1 MFSDEA
7 QEAVEFHS
15 SWKSERSLKDAVA
28 QTSEII
34 TYEADVQTV
43 HKVDQEVQTE
53 EEEDE
58 KGKLV
63 FLCEEENQNLVN
75 FILRVYPELSRQL
88 QANTTSHAF
97 DGFEVSVDEAT
108 SSVSCTHTLMNAVLA
123 EEELQVTGLSWNSTG
138 SVIAASYGRFDHEH
152 WCTHKSALCTW
163 NIDRRSIDPNKPDA
177 SIDLS
182 SCLMCITF
190 HPKLPSVIAGGT
202 FNGEIQV
209 WDTGRE
215 DETVIATSGMGSD
228 SHREPVTKVLW
239 SLDPSSKASKY
250 QILSISG
257 DGKVLVWQMSPGSRD
272 LKLVSGFLL
281 QTDSVPRSIRL
292 SKARGD
298 TEMGVTSMSFSH
310 EDRNLFVLGSEAGG
324 VFKCSMTSR
333 GPPLTNAYS
342 SVPLRSPVTFSFS
355 PHFGPVF
362 SVDCSPYHRN
372 LFLTCGTDASVRL
385 YSMLQSKPL
394 FSVEPGAGYLFRVR
408 WSPSRALVFSVV
420 TADGRLLI
428 YDLKVNRVNPVV
440 TLEVTANK
448 SPVYSL
454 EYNIQRRQTVA
465 TGDSQGRIKIWRLSD
480 DLTTQSAREE
490 EFLAA
495 IANDAQTE

>member
-15 SWKSERSLKDAVA
+15 SWKSERSVKDAVA

-43 HKVDQEVQTE
+43 HKVDQEVQT

-108 SSVSCTHTLMNAVLA
+108 SSVSCTHTLMNVVLA

-257 DGKVLVWQMSPGSRD
+257 DGKVLVWQMSPRSHD

-342 SVPLRSPVTFSFS
+342 SVPLRSPVTFAFS

-428 YDLKVNRVNPVV
+428 YDLKVNRVNPLV
-440 TLEVTANK
+440 TLDVTANK

-454 EYNIQRRQTVA
+454 EYNLQRRQTVA

>member
-1 MFSDEA
+1 MFNDES
-7 QEAVEFHS
+7 QEAVEFLS
-15 SWKSERSLKDAVA
+15 SWKTERTIKDAVA

-34 TYEADVQTV
+34 TYEANVQSIY
-43 HKVDQEVQTE
+43 KVDQEAQT

-63 FLCEEENQNLVN
+63 FICEEETQGLIN
-75 FILRVYPELSRQL
+75 FLQRVYPDLSRQL
-88 QANTTSHAF
+88 QLNTTSHAF
-97 DGFEVSVDEAT
+97 DGFEVSLEESA
-108 SSVSCTHTLMNAVLA
+108 SSVSCIHTLTNANLI

-138 SVIAASYGRFDHEH
+138 SVIAASYGRFDHED
-152 WCTHKSALCTW
+152 WCTHKSTLCTW
-163 NIDRRSIDPNKPDA
+163 NIDRKALDPNKPDA
-177 SIDLS
+177 NIDLS

-202 FNGEIQV
+202 FNGEVQV
-209 WDTGRE
+209 WDMGRE
-215 DETVIATSGMGSD
+215 DDTLIATSGMGSD

-239 SLDPSSKASKY
+239 MFDTSSKASKY
-250 QILSISG
+250 QVLSISG
-257 DGKVLVWQMSPGSRD
+257 DGKLLIWQLSPGSHD
-272 LKLVSGFLL
+272 LKLVSGFIL
-281 QTDSVPRSIRL
+281 QTESVPRSMRL

-298 TEMGVTSMSFSH
+298 AEMGVTSMSFSH
-310 EDRNLFVLGSEAGG
+310 EDRSLFVLGSEAGG

-333 GPPLTNAYS
+333 GPPLTNTHS
-342 SVPLRSPVTFSFS
+342 SVPLRSPVTFAFS

-408 WSPSRALVFSVV
+408 WSPSRPLVFSVV

-428 YDLKVNRVNPVV
+428 YDLKINRINPVV
-440 TLEVTANK
+440 SLDVTANK

-454 EYNIQRRQTVA
+454 EYNLQRRQIVA

-480 DLTTQSAREE
+480 DLTNQSAREE
-490 EFLAA
+490 EFLAV

>member
-15 SWKSERSLKDAVA
+15 SWKSERSVKDAVA

>member
-15 SWKSERSLKDAVA
+15 SWKSERSVKDAVA

-43 HKVDQEVQTE
+43 HKVDQEVQT

-108 SSVSCTHTLMNAVLA
+108 SSVSCTHTLMNVVLA

-257 DGKVLVWQMSPGSRD
+257 DGKVLVWQMSPRSHD

-428 YDLKVNRVNPVV
+428 YDLKVNRVNPLV
-440 TLEVTANK
+440 TLDVTANK

-454 EYNIQRRQTVA
+454 EYNLQRRQTVA

>member
-1 MFSDEA
+1 MFNDEA
-7 QEAVEFHS
+7 QEAVEFKS
-15 SWKSERSLKDAVA
+15 SWKTERSSKNAGA

-34 TYEADVQTV
+34 TYEADVQSI
-43 HKVDQEVQTE
+43 HRVDAETQT

-63 FLCEEENQNLVN
+63 FVVEEENPGLVN
-75 FILRVYPELSRQL
+75 FILRVYPEVSRQL
-88 QANTTSHAF
+88 QANITSHAF
-97 DGFEVSVDEAT
+97 DGYEESIDEST
-108 SSVSCTHTLMNAVLA
+108 SSVSCAHTLMNAALV
-123 EEELQVTGLSWNSTG
+123 EDELQVTGLSWNSTG
-138 SVIAASYGRFDHEH
+138 SVIAVSYGRFDHEH
-152 WCTHKSALCTW
+152 WCSHKSALCTW
-163 NIDRRSIDPNKPDA
+163 NIDRRAIDPNKPDIT
-177 SIDLS
+177 IDLS
-182 SCLMCITF
+182 SCLMCIAF
-190 HPKLPSVIAGGT
+190 HPNLPSVVAGGS

-228 SHREPVTKVLW
+228 SHREPVSKVLW
-239 SLDPSSKASKY
+239 TLDSSSKGTKY

-257 DGKVLVWQMSPGSRD
+257 DGKVLVWQMTPGSRD
-272 LKLVSGFLL
+272 LKLVGGFIL
-281 QTDSVPRSIRL
+281 QTDSVPRSMRL

-298 TEMGVTSMSFSH
+298 AEMGVTSMSFSH
-310 EDRNLFVLGSEAGG
+310 EDRTLFVLGSEAGG

-333 GPPLTNAYS
+333 GPPVTNVQS
-342 SVPLRSPVTFSFS
+342 SVPLRSPVTFAFF

-408 WSPSRALVFSVV
+408 WSPSRPLVFSVV
-420 TADGRLLI
+420 TADGRLLT
-428 YDLKVNRVNPVV
+428 YDLKVDRINPVV
-440 TLEVTANK
+440 TLDVTTDK

-454 EYNIQRRQTVA
+454 EYNLQRRQTLA
-465 TGDSQGRIKIWRLSD
+465 TGDSLGRIKIWRLSD
-480 DLTTQSAREE
+480 ELTTQSNREE
-490 EFLAA
+490 EFLAV
-495 IANDAQTE
+495 IANDTQTE

>member
-15 SWKSERSLKDAVA
+15 SWKSERSVKDAVA

-43 HKVDQEVQTE
+43 HKVDQEVQT

>member
-43 HKVDQEVQTE
+43 HKVDQEVQT

-454 EYNIQRRQTVA
+454 EYNLQRRQTVA

>member
-1 MFSDEA
+1 MFNDEA
-7 QEAVEFHS
+7 QETVEFKS
-15 SWKSERSLKDAVA
+15 SWKTERSTKDAGA

-34 TYEADVQTV
+34 TYEADVQSI
-43 HKVDQEVQTE
+43 HRVDAETQTE
-53 EEEDE
+53 EEDG

-63 FLCEEENQNLVN
+63 FVVEEENPNLVN
-75 FILRVYPELSRQL
+75 FILRVYPELSQQL
-88 QANTTSHAF
+88 QTNITSHAF
-97 DGFEVSVDEAT
+97 DGYEVSLDEST
-108 SSVSCTHTLMNAVLA
+108 SSVSCAHTLTNAALS
-123 EEELQVTGLSWNSTG
+123 EDELQVTGLSWNSTG
-138 SVIAASYGRFDHEH
+138 SVVAASYGRFDHEH

-163 NIDRRSIDPNKPDA
+163 NIDRRTLDPNKPDTT
-177 SIDLS
+177 IDLS
-182 SCLMCITF
+182 SCLMCIAF
-190 HPKLPSVIAGGT
+190 HPNLPSVIAGGS

-228 SHREPVTKVLW
+228 SHREPVSKVLW
-239 SLDPSSKASKY
+239 TLDSSSKATKY

-257 DGKVLVWQMSPGSRD
+257 DGKVLIWQMTPGSRD
-272 LKLVSGFLL
+272 LKLVSGFIL
-281 QTDSVPRSIRL
+281 QTDSVPRSMRL

-298 TEMGVTSMSFSH
+298 AEMGVTSMSFSH
-310 EDRNLFVLGSEAGG
+310 EDRTLFVLGSEAGG

-333 GPPLTNAYS
+333 GPPLTNVHS
-342 SVPLRSPVTFSFS
+342 SVPLRSPVTFAFS

-372 LFLTCGTDASVRL
+372 LFLTCGTDATVRL

-394 FSVEPGAGYLFRVR
+394 FSVEPAAGYLFRVR
-408 WSPSRALVFSVV
+408 WSPSRPLVFSVV

-428 YDLKVNRVNPVV
+428 YDLKVDRINPVITLDV
-440 TLEVTANK
+440 TTDR

-454 EYNIQRRQTVA
+454 EFNLQRRQTLA

-480 DLTTQSAREE
+480 ELTTQSNREE
-490 EFLAA
+490 EFLAV
-495 IANDAQTE
+495 IANDTQTE

>member
-15 SWKSERSLKDAVA
+15 SWKSERSVKDAVA

-43 HKVDQEVQTE
+43 HKVDQEVQT

-257 DGKVLVWQMSPGSRD
+257 DGKVLVWQMSPRSHD

-342 SVPLRSPVTFSFS
+342 SVPLRSPVTFAFS

-428 YDLKVNRVNPVV
+428 YDLKVNRVNPLV
-440 TLEVTANK
+440 TLDVTANK

-454 EYNIQRRQTVA
+454 EYNLQRRQTVA

>member
-7 QEAVEFHS
+7 QEAVEFRS
-15 SWKSERSLKDAVA
+15 SWKSERSVKDAVA

-34 TYEADVQTV
+34 TYEADVQSV

-53 EEEDE
+53 EEDE

-63 FLCEEENQNLVN
+63 FVCEEENQNLLN
-75 FILRVYPELSRQL
+75 FILRVYPDLSRQL

-108 SSVSCTHTLMNAVLA
+108 SSVSCTHTLMNAALA

-182 SCLMCITF
+182 SCLMCIAF

-215 DETVIATSGMGSD
+215 DETVIATSGLGSD

-257 DGKVLVWQMSPGSRD
+257 DGKVLVWQMSPGSHD

-281 QTDSVPRSIRL
+281 QTDSVPRSMRL

-310 EDRNLFVLGSEAGG
+310 EDRSLFVLGSEAGG

-342 SVPLRSPVTFSFS
+342 SVPLRSPVTFAFS

-372 LFLTCGTDASVRL
+372 LFLTCGADASVRL

-428 YDLKVNRVNPVV
+428 YDLKANRVNPVV
-440 TLEVTANK
+440 ALEVTANK

-454 EYNIQRRQTVA
+454 EYNLQRRQTLA
-465 TGDSQGRIKIWRLSD
+465 TGDSQARIKIWRLSD

-495 IANDAQTE
+495 IANDAQTD